1 MERNKGVPFLG
12 SREIFFWPP
21 KAEKFLHPNSVED
34 NLFIQEKDILL
45 SCSGTVGHAIL
56 AGALFRGMA
65 ISQHVLRIHP
75 KKENDVGYIYAF
87 IRSFYGFSY
96 IQGSQ
101 FGAVIKEI
109 EPRLLGSLP
118 VPILPSLFRK
128 QIHNKMLRSL
138 VLRERGAC
146 LLKKAERLLYNRLG
160 LPNPDNIDLG
170 YIFSTGRNVQAF
182 TVSSN
187 ELNGRLDGSYHLPGA
202 KNLLSVIKQSIHPVL
217 RMKELVKS
225 IIIPPRFKRYYV
237 DPKNG
242 ILYVR
247 PSDLST
253 VRILERRYIARLTPE
268 LDQLRLNKGEILIST
283 DGSIGDLGYVTDAWN
298 GLVGS
303 NNIGR
308 IKVDQSKIHP
318 GYLLAFLASPYGQI
332 QLTREIY
339 GGVIDH
345 LEVPNI
351 EEIHIPI
358 PPREVQEEI
367 GERVL
372 KAYIIRD
379 KANALEEEAITELER
394 AIRREA
400 L

>member
-1 MERNKGVPFLG
+1 M
-12 SREIFFWPP
+12 I
-21 KAEKFLHPNSVED
+21 
-34 NLFIQEKDILL
+34 
-45 SCSGTVGHAIL
+45 
-56 AGALFRGMA
+56 
-65 ISQHVLRIHP
+65 
-75 KKENDVGYIYAF
+75 
-87 IRSFYGFSY
+87 
-96 IQGSQ
+96 
-101 FGAVIKEI
+101 
-109 EPRLLGSLP
+109 GSLYP
-118 VPILPSLFRK
+118 ATSGQAIPPAIGRY
-128 QIHNKMLRSL
+128 
-138 VLRERGAC
+138 
-146 LLKKAERLLYNRLG
+146 LLAV
-160 LPNPDNIDLG
+160 
-170 YIFSTGRNVQAF
+170 T
-182 TVSSN
+182 SN

-268 LDQLRLNKGEILIST
+268 LHQLRLNKGEILIST

-345 LEVPNI
+345 
-351 EEIHIPI
+351 
-358 PPREVQEEI
+358 
-367 GERVL
+367 
-372 KAYIIRD
+372 IRSSQY
-379 KANALEEEAITELER
+379 
-394 AIRREA
+394 
-400 L
+400 